1 MSTSPEYTEYILELL
16 VDFDIETRKM
26 FGGVLLKV
34 DDVQLGIILGSDVL
48 YFKVTDKKLQGKFQS
63 EGSEQFSYFKEK
75 SGKTVI
81 IKNWWSVPDKY
92 MDNSEEINI
101 LAQEIL
107 GQY

>member
-16 VDFDIETRKM
+16 ADFDIETRKM

-34 DDVQLGIILGSDVL
+34 DGQHLGIILGSDVL
-48 YFKVTDKKLQGKFQS
+48 YFKVIVKRLQEKFQS
-63 EGSEQFSYFKEK
+63 EGSEQFSYFKKK
-75 SGKTVI
+75 SGKIVI

-92 MDNSEEINI
+92 MDNSEKISN

-107 GQY
+107 DQY